1 MEYHAVLQQ
10 RDFIA
15 LLQALLHVLLLKSV
29 PLQSNKQAMQSALSS
44 MIYAKIT
51 GGEV

>member
-1 MEYHAVLQQ
+1 MKYHAILQQ
-10 RDFIA
+10 PDFIG
-15 LLQALLHVLLLKSV
+15 LLQALLHVPLLKSV
-29 PLQSNKQAMQSALSS
+29 PFQSLKQVMQSALSS

>member
-1 MEYHAVLQQ
+1 MEDHAILQQ
-10 RDFIA
+10 QDFIA
-15 LLQALLHVLLLKSV
+15 LLQALLHVLLLMSV
-29 PLQSNKQAMQSALSS
+29 PFQSIKQAMQSALSS

>member
-1 MEYHAVLQQ
+1 MEDCAILQQ
-10 RDFIA
+10 QDFIA
-15 LLQALLHVLLLKSV
+15 LLQAVLHVLMLKSV
-29 PLQSNKQAMQSALSS
+29 LLQSIKQAMQSALSS